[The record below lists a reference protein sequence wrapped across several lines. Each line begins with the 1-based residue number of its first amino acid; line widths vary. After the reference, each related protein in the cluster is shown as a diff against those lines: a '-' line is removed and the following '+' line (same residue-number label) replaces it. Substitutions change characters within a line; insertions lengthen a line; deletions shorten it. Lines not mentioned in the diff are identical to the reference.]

1 MFPGALHQIQI
12 DEVLIWSARLLGH
25 VFEVFDRLPREVH
38 GHRPAGR
45 NGIGVRLASLKSY
58 SSRVLTSFSCILPA
72 LAAGGLHTG
81 YFFHLQHVDTL
92 LRLMQH
98 SIFTPFIIHKALPA
112 NTCER
117 YFVCVAGRAVT
128 AWHFADFLWI
138 VLACCQVHVVLA
150 HDFVEVL
157 FDEVLWACFPL

>member
-1 MFPGALHQIQI
+1 MFPGALHQIRI
-12 DEVLIWSARLLGH
+12 DEVLIWNASLLGH

-45 NGIGVRLASLKSY
+45 NGMGVRLRAAKIIFVA
-58 SSRVLTSFSCILPA
+58 RVNVLFLHT
-72 LAAGGLHTG
+72 AGGLHTG

>member
-1 MFPGALHQIQI
+1 MPVSLDMSLKYSIAYP
-12 DEVLIWSARLLGH
+12 ARFMVTGL
-25 VFEVFDRLPREVH
+25 R
-38 GHRPAGR
+38 AATAW
-45 NGIGVRLASLKSY
+45 GVRLRAAKIIFVA
-58 SSRVLTSFSCILPA
+58 RVNVLFLHT
-72 LAAGGLHTG
+72 AGGLHTG

-117 YFVCVAGRAVT
+117 HFVCVAGRAVT